1 MKLNGTLFFLFGAL
15 LIAGGAMGFIKAGS
29 IVSLATGGT
38 LGLII
43 CVLAIYTLKGVIY
56 CENSALI
63 MTLLT
68 DIFFAYRLL
77 KAKSF
82 FPAGIIA
89 IIASL
94 IIIISCIS
102 IRKRLSKTIN

>member
-15 LIAGGAMGFIKAGS
+15 LIAGGAIGFIKAGS
-29 IVSLATGGT
+29 IISLVMGAT
-38 LGLII
+38 LGLTI
-43 CVLAIYTLKGVIY
+43 CILAIYTLKGVVY
-56 CENSALI
+56 CENCALV

-82 FPAGIIA
+82 FPAGIIT
-89 IIASL
+89 IIASIF
-94 IIIISCIS
+94 IIVSCIS
-102 IRKRLSKTIN
+102 IRKRLSKTVN